1 MATLESQSWQQ
12 SASKA
17 RPGSA
22 KSAVKASPHKPSRF
36 RAGPRRSPGA
46 SRSRRTCTG
55 GLFAAP
61 DKAIQDM
68 TVAQLLDR
76 YVAEEAVHKASGSD
90 DGQRA
95 GTLKRALGG
104 YGA

>member
-1 MATLESQSWQQ
+1 
-12 SASKA
+12 
-17 RPGSA
+17 
-22 KSAVKASPHKPSRF
+22 
-36 RAGPRRSPGA
+36 
-46 SRSRRTCTG
+46 
-55 GLFAAP
+55 
-61 DKAIQDM
+61 M

-104 YGA
+104 YGAANLTPLPTCENISSPDAVYAPRRRSCMS